1 MNNLKSEV
9 NHVKKVIDDAKDHAS
24 AKIEAAQNQVGGK
37 LEQVKG
43 DIKIKVGEV
52 TDNPKLQAQ
61 GYVDKAVG
69 VAHEVKGNVQESI
82 IELKKDLKR

>member
-24 AKIEAAQNQVGGK
+24 AKIEATQNQVGGK

-52 TDNPKLQAQ
+52 TDNPKLQAE

>member
-1 MNNLKSEV
+1 MNNLKTEV
-9 NHVKKVIDDAKDHAS
+9 NHVKKAIEEVKNDAS
-24 AKIEAAQNQVGGK
+24 AKIEATQNQMGGK

-69 VAHEVKGNVQESI
+69 MAHEVKGNVQESI
-82 IELKKDLKR
+82 IDLKKDLKR